1 MSHLSNHEPFHES
14 RKIKGSRLERKFL
27 PAKQLFLSLFFLFAN
42 YYQYRRNI
50 AVEILHLCF
59 RPNLSHGQIWHR
71 FFLKKFSFVSHR
83 YFDFSLPWNKSLEFS
98 TCRCFFLETSRK
110 LRGNSKRGRIRFWTL
125 AIGNQ
130 LKRAK
135 SLSKGPDIEGD
146 HPFGT
151 SRCPV
156 AYHCIGL
163 RGQNGDSRFSGR
175 GRRGSDWRLI
185 VSASALSASPSIKD
199 SISNGF

>member
-27 PAKQLFLSLFFLFAN
+27 PAKQLFLSLFFPFRELLSISEK
-42 YYQYRRNI
+42 YRGWNSPSLLSSKPFSRT
-50 AVEILHLCF
+50 
-59 RPNLSHGQIWHR
+59 NLAS

-83 YFDFSLPWNKSLEFS
+83 YFDFSLPWNKSFEFS
-98 TCRCFFLETSRK
+98 TCRCFFLETFRK

-146 HPFGT
+146 HPFEV
-151 SRCPV
+151 SRCVSLYWITRPKW
-156 AYHCIGL
+156 
-163 RGQNGDSRFSGR
+163 RFSIFWPR
-175 GRRGSDWRLI
+175 KTRVWL
-185 VSASALSASPSIKD
+185 ASHCVGFCPFCLSLDK
-199 SISNGF
+199 G

>member
-98 TCRCFFLETSRK
+98 TCRCFFLETFRK

-146 HPFGT
+146 HPFEV
-151 SRCPV
+151 SRCVSLYWITRPKW
-156 AYHCIGL
+156 
-163 RGQNGDSRFSGR
+163 RFSIFWPR
-175 GRRGSDWRLI
+175 KTR
-185 VSASALSASPSIKD
+185 V
-199 SISNGF
+199 